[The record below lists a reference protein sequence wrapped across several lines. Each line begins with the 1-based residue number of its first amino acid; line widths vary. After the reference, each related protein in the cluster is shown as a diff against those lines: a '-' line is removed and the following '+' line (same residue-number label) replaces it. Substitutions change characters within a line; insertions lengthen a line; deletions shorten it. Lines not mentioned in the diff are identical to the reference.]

1 LGRMWLLPVAEIGGA
16 SAPIALTPHERS
28 NVMTDIDLAA
38 EIREY
43 QWRRKFE
50 SGTRRP
56 VRFTVIVPI
65 VVLVVSAI
73 ASANLWW

>member
-1 LGRMWLLPVAEIGGA
+1 
-16 SAPIALTPHERS
+16 
-28 NVMTDIDLAA
+28 MTDIDLAA

>member
-1 LGRMWLLPVAEIGGA
+1 
-16 SAPIALTPHERS
+16 
-28 NVMTDIDLAA
+28 MTDIDLDA

-50 SGTRRP
+50 FGEQRSRRFSMITP
-56 VRFTVIVPI
+56 AI
-65 VVLVVSAI
+65 VLVVSAI